1 MDPRFIPLAIAVFA
15 WFTFKVIRIG
25 RRDEKLPPGPPTIPI
40 LGNIHL
46 LPPKF
51 PFFRFTEWAQEYGG
65 IFSLKVGN
73 GTIIVVSDMAI
84 VKELL
89 DDRSGETSSRPS
101 LYAVDV
107 VTGRNYLVTATSD
120 DHVWRM
126 GRKAIQPLLA
136 PQAVQAHLPIAEA
149 ETAQLLHD
157 ILHNPEEFY
166 SHIPRSTLS
175 FMTSVVFGKPAPRHD
190 SPEATLFREYIRQLS
205 KIMSPEA
212 APVDLVPILNGP
224 YIFGFLEQAEQR
236 IHRGLRNETFIEKIL
251 DRQEE
256 LGLSREMIPYICGV
270 LLDGGAETSS
280 SFLQSLV
287 LCLVRSPASLR
298 KAQEE
303 IDNVVGD
310 ERLPVSSDLEAL
322 PYVQAVIKETH
333 RFRPVGPTGVP
344 HATINDCR
352 YREYIIPKG
361 APVFINVWGIFHDP
375 NIFERPD
382 EFWPDRYLL
391 SHDGTKPG
399 LSKNYSIRASL
410 PFGSGKRLCPGI
422 HLANTNLA

>member
-1 MDPRFIPLAIAVFA
+1 MDPRFIPLAIAAVA

-51 PFFRFTEWAQEYGG
+51 PFLRFTEWAQKYGG

-73 GTIIVVSDMAI
+73 GTIIVVSDMAV

-101 LYAVDV
+101 LYAADV
-107 VTGRNYLVTATSD
+107 VTGRNYLVMATSD
-120 DHVWRM
+120 NHVWRM

-149 ETAQLLHD
+149 ETTQLLYD
-157 ILHNPEEFY
+157 ILHDPEEFY
-166 SHIPRSTLS
+166 SHISRSTLS
-175 FMTSVVFGKPAPRHD
+175 FIASVVFGKPAPRHD
-190 SPEATLFREYIRQLS
+190 SPEATLFREYIHQFS
-205 KIMSPEA
+205 KTVSPEA
-212 APVDLVPILNGP
+212 APVDLVPFLKYVP
-224 YIFGFLEQAEQR
+224 ERWAPWKQLWRETRRLQRSLYFGFLEQAEQR
-236 IHRGLRNETFIEKIL
+236 IHRGLKNETFIEKIL

-256 LGLSREMIPYICGV
+256 LGLNREMIAYICGV

-280 SFLQSLV
+280 SLLQSLV

-344 HATINDCR
+344 HATSNDCQ

-361 APVFINVWGIFHDP
+361 APVFINVWGDIP
-375 NIFERPD
+375 
-382 EFWPDRYLL
+382 
-391 SHDGTKPG
+391 
-399 LSKNYSIRASL
+399 
-410 PFGSGKRLCPGI
+410 
-422 HLANTNLA
+422 